1 MAISKKYK
9 DELGN
14 TVFLDTEGDDDDIH
28 ITVKYDKKSVGRVGD
43 DTFFLMRS
51 DFEKIKEFYKE
62 FDALK
67 KGNKQNE

>member
-1 MAISKKYK
+1 MEISKKYK

-28 ITVKYDKKSVGRVGD
+28 ITVKYNKKSVGKCKD

-51 DFEKIKEFYKE
+51 DFEKLRSLISN
-62 FDALK
+62 
-67 KGNKQNE
+67 KGQGDGYAP

>member
-28 ITVKYDKKSVGRVGD
+28 ITVKYNRKSVGRCGD
-43 DTFFLMRS
+43 DTFFLMRT
-51 DFEKIKEFYKE
+51 DFEKIKELYAE
-62 FDALK
+62 LDALCE
-67 KGNKQNE
+67 GDVQ